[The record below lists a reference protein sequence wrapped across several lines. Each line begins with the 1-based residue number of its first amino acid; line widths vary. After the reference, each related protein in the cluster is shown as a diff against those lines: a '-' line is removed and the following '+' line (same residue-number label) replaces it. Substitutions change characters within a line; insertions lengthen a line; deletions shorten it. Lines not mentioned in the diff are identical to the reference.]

1 VHIALYQ
8 PDIAANAAA
17 AIRLAA
23 CLNVPLTIVEPCGFV
38 WDERRL
44 RRVGLDYLNHA
55 LVERFASWAA
65 FEAWRRVG
73 GGRLVVLTTRATH
86 PHHRIAYCPDDVLMV
101 GQESSG
107 VPDIV
112 QAAADVRVRVA
123 MAPGR
128 RSLNVVT
135 ALAIALGEALRQT
148 GGFAGDVPV
157 PCRLTAGP
165 S

>member
-23 CLNVPLTIVEPCGFV
+23 CLNVPLTLIEPCGFV

-55 LVERFASWAA
+55 PVERVASWAA
-65 FEAWRRVG
+65 FEAWAPRRRRTAG
-73 GGRLVVLTTRATH
+73 AFDHPRRA
-86 PHHRIAYCPDDVLMV
+86 
-101 GQESSG
+101 
-107 VPDIV
+107 
-112 QAAADVRVRVA
+112 
-123 MAPGR
+123 
-128 RSLNVVT
+128 
-135 ALAIALGEALRQT
+135 
-148 GGFAGDVPV
+148 PV
-157 PCRLTAGP
+157 PSSRLP

>member
-1 VHIALYQ
+1 MHIALYQ

-23 CLNVPLTIVEPCGFV
+23 CLNVPLTLIEPCGFV

-55 LVERFASWAA
+55 SVERVASWAA
-65 FEAWRRVG
+65 FEAWRRAG
-73 GGRLVVLTTRATH
+73 GGRLVVLTTRAVH
-86 PHHRIAYCPDDVLMV
+86 PYHRVAYRPDDVLMV

-107 VPDIV
+107 VPPLV
-112 QAAADVRVRVA
+112 HAAADMRVRVA

-135 ALAIALGEALRQT
+135 ALAIVLGEALRQT